1 MEFCYRAKIEDDPEG
16 GFLVSFED
24 VPEALT
30 QAETLQDACA
40 NAVETLGL
48 ALRGILA
55 ANRPLPRP
63 AATCGTPIAV
73 AADDAMKLAVIS
85 AFRTSGLTKTELAR
99 RLGKQEAEAR
109 RILDPD
115 HATKIAT
122 MQDAMRALGKT
133 IVVSVMEA
141 A

>member
-1 MEFCYRAKIEDDPEG
+1 
-16 GFLVSFED
+16 
-24 VPEALT
+24 
-30 QAETLQDACA
+30 
-40 NAVETLGL
+40 
-48 ALRGILA
+48 
-55 ANRPLPRP
+55 
-63 AATCGTPIAV
+63 
-73 AADDAMKLAVIS
+73 MKLAVIS